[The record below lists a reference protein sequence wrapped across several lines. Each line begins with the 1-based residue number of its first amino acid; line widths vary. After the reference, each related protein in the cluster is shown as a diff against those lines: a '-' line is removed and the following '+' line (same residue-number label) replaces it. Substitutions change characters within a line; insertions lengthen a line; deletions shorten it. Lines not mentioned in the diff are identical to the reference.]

1 MIPHL
6 QVFLI
11 VVLFT
16 GDVASVCSLPPT
28 YLWSLGVGDGC
39 QELISNTTSGAAG
52 NVSYGAGYVALE
64 MYSAM
69 AFHGSSDSYADLILQ
84 SNQYPANVNEDYSI
98 KFYVYFEQILDGTIL
113 HYRSDSYNGTA
124 TTDEIR
130 EFKMIISNG
139 TIEMIYPDI
148 GAVNFSEIAINPGQW
163 YSFIQE
169 RDLNKNGPKFFV
181 DNVKYDKILN
191 EILFPG
197 KITSFPGIIR
207 IGSDFEG
214 SNPMSGKLGCFQLYS
229 CRTATG
235 LMPEQCKTQA
245 TTTTTASTTTT
256 TEAPSTTTTTKAPT
270 TTTTTDAP
278 TTTTTKAPTTTTTTD
293 APTTTTTK
301 APTTTTTTE
310 APTTTTTTKAPTTT
324 TTTVAPTTTT
334 TTKAPTTTTTTVAPT
349 TTTSEALTTTMQAP
363 FVPTGS
369 GNIGIEVV
377 DLCFHYTKLEE
388 NATFGN
394 ILDIIDITVVS
405 TVDACA
411 KFCDKVTTCFSFATV
426 QNGASLECR
435 IGSKSPLTASLTGS
449 MVFEM

>member
-1 MIPHL
+1 
-6 QVFLI
+6 
-11 VVLFT
+11 
-16 GDVASVCSLPPT
+16 
-28 YLWSLGVGDGC
+28 
-39 QELISNTTSGAAG
+39 
-52 NVSYGAGYVALE
+52 
-64 MYSAM
+64 
-69 AFHGSSDSYADLILQ
+69 
-84 SNQYPANVNEDYSI
+84 
-98 KFYVYFEQILDGTIL
+98 VYFEKILDGTIL

-130 EFKMIISNG
+130 EFKMIITNG

-169 RDLNKNGPKFFV
+169 RDLNKDGPKFYV
-181 DNVKYDKILN
+181 DDEKYDKILN
-191 EILFPG
+191 EILFPE

-214 SNPMSGKLGCFQLYS
+214 SNPMFGKLGCFQLYP

-256 TEAPSTTTTTKAPT
+256 TTEAPTTTTTTVAPTTTTTTTTPTTTTTTIAPTTTTTTKAPT

-301 APTTTTTTE
+301 AQ
-310 APTTTTTTKAPTTT
+310 TTT

-369 GNIGIEVV
+369 GNLI
-377 DLCFHYTKLEE
+377 Y
-388 NATFGN
+388 
-394 ILDIIDITVVS
+394 
-405 TVDACA
+405 
-411 KFCDKVTTCFSFATV
+411 
-426 QNGASLECR
+426 QR
-435 IGSKSPLTASLTGS
+435 
-449 MVFEM
+449 